1 MMLSTLVVL
10 IEVVRISL
18 MAVADSVPACS
29 TFQTVCVMNPDQS
42 LMATDKN
49 NDDRFITVPIDGAY
63 YLSFQV
69 IH

>member
-1 MMLSTLVVL
+1 MLSTLVVL

-18 MAVADSVPACS
+18 MAVAESVPACS
-29 TFQTVCVMNPDQS
+29 TFQTICVMNPDQS

-69 IH
+69 IL

>member
-18 MAVADSVPACS
+18 MAVAESVPACS

>member
-1 MMLSTLVVL
+1 MLSTLVVL

>member
-1 MMLSTLVVL
+1 MLSTLVVL

-18 MAVADSVPACS
+18 MAVAESVPACS

>member
-1 MMLSTLVVL
+1 MLSTLVVL
-10 IEVVRISL
+10 IEVVRISF
-18 MAVADSVPACS
+18 MAVADSVPTCS

-49 NDDRFITVPIDGAY
+49 NDDRFITVPIDGSY